1 MFFKKWLKN
10 RATILIHCGIISIH
24 SNLKWEGDYIMSD
37 DNMQTM
43 MSLMLAEMREMRSDF
58 GEMKQDIKGLKSDV
72 ELLKQQ
78 NAALINGQ
86 TVLTNSIAEV
96 KDSLSAKIDDV
107 KDTLSAKIEETQK
120 DNKVSKEISRD
131 MLYDIAELKKK
142 VK

>member
-1 MFFKKWLKN
+1 
-10 RATILIHCGIISIH
+10 
-24 SNLKWEGDYIMSD
+24 MSD
-37 DNMQTM
+37 DNMQAM

-86 TVLTNSIAEV
+86 TVLTNAIADV
-96 KDSLSAKIDDV
+96 KDNLSAKID
-107 KDTLSAKIEETQK
+107 ETQK

>member
-1 MFFKKWLKN
+1 
-10 RATILIHCGIISIH
+10 
-24 SNLKWEGDYIMSD
+24 MSD

-43 MSLMLAEMREMRSDF
+43 LSLILSEVRDNGKRLDRIEQRLD
-58 GEMKQDIKGLKSDV
+58 KV
-72 ELLKQQ
+72 ESKLELHDAQFT
-78 NAALINGQ
+78 ALINGQ

-107 KDTLSAKIEETQK
+107 KDTLSAKIDETQK

>member
-37 DNMQTM
+37 DSMQAM
-43 MSLMLAEMREMRSDF
+43 LSLILSEVRDNGKRLDRIEQRLD
-58 GEMKQDIKGLKSDV
+58 KV
-72 ELLKQQ
+72 ESKLELHDAQFT
-78 NAALINGQ
+78 ALISGQ
-86 TVLTNSIAEV
+86 TVLINSIAEV
-96 KDSLSAKIDDV
+96 KNHVGEV
-107 KDTLSAKIEETQK
+107 KDTLSAKIDETQK
-120 DNKVSKEISRD
+120 DKKVSKEISRD

>member
-1 MFFKKWLKN
+1 
-10 RATILIHCGIISIH
+10 
-24 SNLKWEGDYIMSD
+24 MSD
-37 DNMQTM
+37 DNMLATM
-43 MSLMLAEMREMRSDF
+43 ELILSEMRDMRS
-58 GEMKQDIKGLKSDV
+58 EMSQDIKGLKSDV

-78 NAALINGQ
+78 NAAIIEGQ

-96 KDSLSAKIDDV
+96 RGSLSAKIEDV
-107 KDTLSAKIEETQK
+107 KDTLSAKIEDTQK

>member
-1 MFFKKWLKN
+1 
-10 RATILIHCGIISIH
+10 
-24 SNLKWEGDYIMSD
+24 MSD

-43 MSLMLAEMREMRSDF
+43 MSLILSEVRDNGKRLDRIEQRLD
-58 GEMKQDIKGLKSDV
+58 KV
-72 ELLKQQ
+72 ESKLELHDAQF
-78 NAALINGQ
+78 AALINGQ

-96 KDSLSAKIDDV
+96 KNYVGEV

-120 DNKVSKEISRD
+120 DHKVSKEISRD